1 MKDGLGDILYLVA
14 MAALFIF
21 SSIMKSRKAKKNLP
35 PQPAPEKFDPWED
48 EEEDTT
54 PTFEDIFRTQ
64 PTTNIPEPT
73 PAPVVAKSRTDLV
86 KEREEITRQMFAA
99 QQPVASDQRKQP
111 ADVAVGSG
119 FEYSEVDGTHD
130 TDSYWDYEE
139 FDLKKAVVFS
149 EILKRPEL

>member
-1 MKDGLGDILYLVA
+1 MKDGLGDIMYLVA

-21 SSIMKSRKAKKNLP
+21 TSIMKSRKAKENLP
-35 PQPAPEKFDPWED
+35 SQPAPERSDPWED
-48 EEEDTT
+48 EEEE
-54 PTFEDIFRTQ
+54 PLPNFEDIFRTQ
-64 PTTNIPEPT
+64 PVTKVPEPA
-73 PAPVVAKSRTDLV
+73 PAPVVAESRTDLV

-99 QQPVASDQRKQP
+99 QQPTVSDQRTQS
-111 ADVAVGSG
+111 ADVVVGSD